1 MSQPWMEHAWAHIG
15 VRETKGKA
23 ATAEIVAMYAAAG
36 RPDITS
42 DDVPWCSAF
51 VGKCTA
57 DAGLPRLIDIGV
69 PKDDALMAR
78 SWLKYGTKLDE
89 PKVGCIVV
97 LKRGAPPAG
106 HVGFLTGWGDGYVR
120 VLGGNQSDAVNEA
133 RFKEADVLGYRWPP
147 EKPPVAVVNATKP
160 LRKSGTM
167 FGLTGASFGAVGM
180 WFHDAVSWTMNL
192 GLEAIK
198 AITDL
203 APLRDALISSGA
215 NVKGTFFS
223 LTTFG
228 IVYAASRRVKAKQEA
243 QDNA

>member
-1 MSQPWMEHAWAHIG
+1 MSQPWMDTAWSHIG
-15 VRETKGKA
+15 LHETKGRG
-23 ATAEIVAMYAAAG
+23 ATAEIVGMYAKAG
-36 RPDITS
+36 HPEVTS
-42 DDVPWCSAF
+42 DEVPWCAAF
-51 VGKCTA
+51 VGACLK
-57 DAGLPRLIDIGV
+57 DAGLPNTGSL
-69 PKDDALMAR
+69 LAR
-78 SWLKYGTKLDE
+78 SYLDYGTKLDA
-89 PKVGCIVV
+89 PKVGCIAIF
-97 LKRGAPPAG
+97 KRGAPPSG
-106 HVGFLTGWGDGYVR
+106 HVAFVTGWGAGNVR
-120 VLGGNQSDAVNEA
+120 VLGGNQGDAVSEA
-133 RFKEADVLGYRWPP
+133 NYREADVLGYRWPP

-228 IVYAASRRVKAKQEA
+228 IVYAASRRVKGKQEA
-243 QDNA
+243 QDDA

>member
-1 MSQPWMEHAWAHIG
+1 MSQPWMDAAWSNIG
-15 VRETKGKA
+15 VRETKGKESTA
-23 ATAEIVAMYAAAG
+23 AIIAMFAKSG
-36 RPDITS
+36 HPEITS
-42 DDVPWCSAF
+42 DDVPWCAAF
-51 VGKCTA
+51 VGGCLK
-57 DAGLPRLIDIGV
+57 DAGLEGTGKL
-69 PKDDALMAR
+69 LAR
-78 SWLKYGTKLDE
+78 SYLEYGTKLDE

-133 RFKEADVLGYRWPP
+133 RFKESDVLGYRWPP
-147 EKPPVAVVNATKP
+147 EKPPAAVVNATKP

-243 QDNA
+243 QDDA

>member
-1 MSQPWMEHAWAHIG
+1 MTHPWMEHAWAHIG

-120 VLGGNQSDAVNEA
+120 VLGGNQGDAVSEA
-133 RFKEADVLGYRWPP
+133 RFKESDVLGYRWPP

-160 LRKSGTM
+160 IARSGTVWGSLAGAM
-167 FGLTGASFGAVGM
+167 AAIGAFFEQSASAVIEWGAKFAEFGPAQTALASMGGNVK
-180 WFHDAVSWTMNL
+180 SITL
-192 GLEAIK
+192 GL
-198 AITDL
+198 
-203 APLRDALISSGA
+203 
-215 NVKGTFFS
+215 
-223 LTTFG
+223 G
-228 IVYAASRRVKAKQEA
+228 IGSVLYVISRRVKAKQEGA
-243 QDNA
+243 AG